1 MEEDKITQT
10 THGAIIDK
18 FIERYVINIFNYY
31 HVQINFIF
39 SYLFTIDIEFN

>member
-18 FIERYVINIFNYY
+18 IIERYVINIFNYY

-39 SYLFTIDIEFN
+39 SYLFKIDIEFN